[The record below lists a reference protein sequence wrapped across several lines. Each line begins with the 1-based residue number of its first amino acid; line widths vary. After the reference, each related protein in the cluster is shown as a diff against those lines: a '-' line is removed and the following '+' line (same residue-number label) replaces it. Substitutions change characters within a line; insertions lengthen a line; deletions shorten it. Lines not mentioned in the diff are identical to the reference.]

1 MSSNALSA
9 PDKVGS
15 KSLLLKNASFI
26 HWKTLEISTE
36 NILVEVGEGGGI
48 RFLDIIPENNS
59 FHTIDCTG
67 KFVTKS
73 FAVGHH
79 HAYSAMAKGM
89 PAPAKNP
96 QNFFEV
102 LKYIWWNLDTC
113 LDREMVEYSALVTA
127 MACIKAGS
135 TFIID
140 HHASPAYIRGSLELM
155 AKAFEKAGMSHLLC
169 YELTDRNGV
178 DGAQEGLEETESY
191 LAHHQGLVGLH
202 ASFTVN
208 DQLLKSAVNLAGN
221 HQTGVHIHV
230 AEDAYDQKHCL
241 DHYGKRVVERL
252 SDSGALASPK
262 SLLVHAL
269 HLSDQE
275 RAIIR
280 QSPVWVVQNAE
291 SNMNNNVG
299 FFNST
304 GLGENIMFGTDG
316 MHSDM
321 LQSAR
326 SAFLAG
332 QHHDP
337 MTYSGTYERFRKVH
351 DYLQMNQFKGDGE
364 NNLVILNYDTGT
376 DLTSSN
382 FAGHFIFGFKSEHI
396 NSLISNGKLVMHERK
411 ILTIDEEIVLT
422 ESRKQARRLW
432 DKMKA

>member
-1 MSSNALSA
+1 MSSDTLSA
-9 PDKVGS
+9 TDKVES
-15 KSLLLKNASFI
+15 KFLLLKNARFI

-36 NILVEVGEGGGI
+36 NILVEAGEGGRI
-48 RFLDIIPENNS
+48 RFLDIIPENNAYQI
-59 FHTIDCTG
+59 IDCTG

-96 QNFFEV
+96 QNFYEI
-102 LKYIWWNLDTC
+102 LQYIWWNLDAC

-127 MACIKAGS
+127 MACIKSGS

-140 HHASPAYIRGSLELM
+140 HHASPSFIRGSLELM

-169 YELTDRNGV
+169 YEITDRNG
-178 DGAQEGLEETESY
+178 DAGAQTGLEETESY
-191 LAHHQGLVGLH
+191 LLQNQGLVGLH

-208 DQLLKSAVNLAGN
+208 DQLLKSAVNLAEK
-221 HQTGVHIHV
+221 HKTGIHIHV

-241 DHYGKRVVERL
+241 EHYGKRVVERL
-252 SDSGALASPK
+252 SDAGAMTSPK
-262 SLLVHAL
+262 SLIVHAL
-269 HLSDQE
+269 HLSDHE
-275 RAIIR
+275 RSMIR

-299 FFNST
+299 FFKST
-304 GLGENIMFGTDG
+304 GLGDNIMLGTDG

-326 SAFLAG
+326 SAFLGG

-337 MTYSGTYERFRKVH
+337 MSYSGTYERFRKVH
-351 DYLQMNQFKGDGE
+351 DYLQSNHFVGDGD
-364 NNLVILNYDTGT
+364 NNLVILNYDTAT
-376 DLTSSN
+376 ELTSSN
-382 FAGHFIFGFKSEHI
+382 FAGHFIFGFKSEHV
-396 NSLISNGKLVMHERK
+396 NSLVSNGKLVMHDRK
-411 ILTIDEEIVLT
+411 ILTIDEEAILA
-422 ESRKQARRLW
+422 ESRKLAQHLW
-432 DKMKA
+432 QKMKA